1 MFTYNIYYI
10 YSPCRAGQ
18 TQEYADCEPAC
29 RRRRLNGSLGKA
41 TGNHPIHIYSLDG
54 VTPRFLINLSLD
66 YSIA

>member
-1 MFTYNIYYI
+1 MP
-10 YSPCRAGQ
+10 SPMIHSVASYDMQAHSPRIL
-18 TQEYADCEPAC
+18 EFFPRD
-29 RRRRLNGSLGKA
+29 RVSLEKA